1 MLIKIEIYMRTT
13 HETIDFLSYEIIETE
28 KLAFYA
34 NFNIF
39 QCLDKCTL
47 SVLVWCEI
55 ERLCEFNFA
64 LMKFRAAFFFG

>member
-39 QCLDKCTL
+39 QCL
-47 SVLVWCEI
+47 SVLCRCSFDA
-55 ERLCEFNFA
+55 RLKGYVNSI
-64 LMKFRAAFFFG
+64 LHL